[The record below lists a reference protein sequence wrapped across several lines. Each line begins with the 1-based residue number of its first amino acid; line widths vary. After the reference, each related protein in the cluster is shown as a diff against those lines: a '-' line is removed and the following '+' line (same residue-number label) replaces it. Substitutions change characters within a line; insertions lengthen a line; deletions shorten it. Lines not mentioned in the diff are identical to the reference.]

1 MSLEVTMSH
10 RNAMKG
16 NLLFAVVFFSILP
29 SHYKLQMSQ
38 KFSTLQS
45 LNWVYY
51 QDENN
56 CLM

>member
-1 MSLEVTMSH
+1 MSH